1 MREVYRRTLELLFGM
16 IAGIDL
22 AKTWVA
28 EWVAILRKRRLYMD
42 LSYTSEEN
50 QRIDDFWRSNYGKR
64 ISKRWHRLYQS
75 INGVYNECYFPEI
88 LFTTKL
94 EPRLNA
100 PHFARLLGDKSL
112 TELLYDRVE
121 GVSFP
126 KTIAVNCSGYYYD
139 ETRNVTTEERVIKRI
154 ATEDGFVIKPT
165 LGGSSGKGVML
176 VTLSG
181 RSRHEREAVVR
192 EVLAQY
198 RKNYIVQEKIRP
210 HKSYE
215 RLYPYSIN
223 TIRLITYIVEG
234 TVFCAPLILR
244 MGCGGNTVDNIHAGG
259 LCVGVSEEGVLKK
272 YGYQLGY
279 GDSKKRH
286 LCHPDTEVVFENYH
300 IPGVEEIIAAGK
312 RLHGCTPHLG
322 IVSWDLTVDES
333 GGVVLIEGNYAGQS
347 VWFPQ
352 IANEE
357 PLFGGHT
364 EYFAQVAGGRIKAT
378 GK

>member
-1 MREVYRRTLELLFGM
+1 M
-16 IAGIDL
+16 
-22 AKTWVA
+22 
-28 EWVAILRKRRLYMD
+28 
-42 LSYTSEEN
+42 
-50 QRIDDFWRSNYGKR
+50 
-64 ISKRWHRLYQS
+64 
-75 INGVYNECYFPEI
+75 
-88 LFTTKL
+88 
-94 EPRLNA
+94 
-100 PHFARLLGDKSL
+100 
-112 TELLYDRVE
+112 
-121 GVSFP
+121 
-126 KTIAVNCSGYYYD
+126 
-139 ETRNVTTEERVIKRI
+139 
-154 ATEDGFVIKPT
+154 
-165 LGGSSGKGVML
+165 
-176 VTLSG
+176 
-181 RSRHEREAVVR
+181 R

-333 GGVVLIEGNYAGQS
+333 GGVVLIEGNYAGQG
-347 VWFPQ
+347 VWSPQ